1 MQNNENDVNI
11 FAKYNI
17 INLLFFIVICII
29 ACCLFANYDF
39 GMFESLKLDMKIN
52 IKDEHSQRLTII
64 FYSLTM
70 IIIMGY
76 YAITSN
82 NEMNNKKELLPP
94 IYKIFQIFFEG
105 TKFVISSILAFL
117 LYNIFSVLIL
127 VIAYSLNWAMPIS
140 IVLILI
146 AMILTILI
154 TFRHFI
160 PASLNYLKSLKIGD
174 YFSLDKITRFHK
186 KSKNNYL
193 EYTTKLITIIGLS
206 ALVLLISFAIL
217 AVFGFAQNTV
227 NISALDYEAYVN
239 QIELIFIQSMVF
251 LHILFFI
258 GLILIPGFNKEVIK
272 EDKKEEY

>member
-206 ALVLLISFAIL
+206 AFVLLISFAIL